1 MHVDIYDKD
10 DKYEKDDKST
20 DEDHKIDGHDDGDD
34 NK

>member
-20 DEDHKIDGHDDGDD
+20 GEDHKIDGHDDGDD